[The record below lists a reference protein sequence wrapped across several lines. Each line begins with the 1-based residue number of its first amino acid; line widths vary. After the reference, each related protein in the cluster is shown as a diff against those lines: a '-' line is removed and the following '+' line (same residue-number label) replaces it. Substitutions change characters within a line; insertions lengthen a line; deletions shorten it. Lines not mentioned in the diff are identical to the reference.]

1 MRIKSQ
7 IQLSLIGFVLITVVF
22 LVFVIRPLFSEIKE
36 SSQELISQKQTLST
50 FEAKVK
56 NLEEFRDIY
65 EEIEP
70 NLQKVAS
77 FFVNPEL
84 PLGFINF
91 LEASAQEFQL
101 SIKIASYSLGE
112 SEEDHWPFLVLNIT
126 SVGAFSN
133 LMNFLEKLEASPYLL
148 EINNLSINKLTEID
162 IRREEFEGFT
172 VEDVRAALSIKV
184 YTK

>member
-7 IQLSLIGFVLITVVF
+7 IQLSLIGFVLITAVF
-22 LVFVIRPLFSEIKE
+22 FVFIIRPLFSEIQE

-56 NLEEFRDIY
+56 NLEEFKDIY
-65 EEIEP
+65 KEIEP

-84 PLGFINF
+84 PLEFINF

-112 SEEDHWPFLVLNIT
+112 SEEEPWSFLVLNVT
-126 SVGAFSN
+126 SVGTLSN
-133 LMNFLEKLEASPYLL
+133 LMKFLEKLEASPYLL
-148 EINNLSINKLTEID
+148 EINNLSINKLTEMD
-162 IRREEFEGFT
+162 IHQEEFEGFT
-172 VEDVRAALSIKV
+172 AEDIRAALSIKV